1 MDWSFFILSWMVGS
15 DNEPVIQAAAEKPE
29 KSRHQKNCLAM
40 KKMELEQMEMV
51 NGGRSSIEFIIMC
64 GILSTAMGMVTF
76 GLGLLGGLACAIFQ
90 A

>member
-29 KSRHQKNCLAM
+29 KSRYQKNCLAM

-51 NGGRSSIEFIIMC
+51 NGGFTNRQVGCFYLGLAA
-64 GILSTAMGMVTF
+64 GIAAMMNPVVGGLST
-76 GLGLLGGLACAIFQ
+76 LACFLLH
-90 A
+90 

>member
-1 MDWSFFILSWMVGS
+1 
-15 DNEPVIQAAAEKPE
+15 
-29 KSRHQKNCLAM
+29 
-40 KKMELEQMEMV
+40 MELEQMKMV